1 MRQGVPEGCSSQG
14 YASFKQVKPGPWHKK
29 VIPGDSGERQT
40 DRQTDRQTE
49 TERDR
54 HRERKRKGTQN
65 SELYYTRIKILGSCL
80 FLQSVPAN
88 LHASRLHIKQ

>member
-1 MRQGVPEGCSSQG
+1 MYTYR
-14 YASFKQVKPGPWHKK
+14 
-29 VIPGDSGERQT
+29 ERE
-40 DRQTDRQTE
+40 RE
-49 TERDR
+49 TERQRDR
-54 HRERKRKGTQN
+54 ETEREREREN